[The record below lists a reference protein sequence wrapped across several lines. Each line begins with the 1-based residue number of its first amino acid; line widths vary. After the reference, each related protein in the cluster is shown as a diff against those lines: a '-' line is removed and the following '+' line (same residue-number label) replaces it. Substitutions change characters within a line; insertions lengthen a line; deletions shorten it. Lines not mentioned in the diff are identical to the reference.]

1 MTGMA
6 WKTARDLSGAI
17 ARGEVGALELLDHY
31 IGRVERH
38 DSAINAVV
46 VRDFD
51 RARDRA
57 READAA
63 RARGESLGP
72 LHGLPMTVKE
82 SFDIEGLPTCW
93 GLEAFRDNR
102 AKADSVVVK
111 RLKNAGAVIFGKT
124 NVPVMLADFQSYNPV
139 YGTTHNP
146 WRAGHTPGG
155 SSGGGAAA
163 LAAGFT
169 ALEYGSDIGGSIRNP
184 AHYSGVFGHK
194 PTWGIVPMRGHS
206 LAGALT
212 PTDISV
218 VGPLARSAADLE
230 LALDLTAGADRPHA
244 PGWKLDLPPPGYHG
258 ARGLKV
264 ALWSDDPMAP
274 VDNRVKARIE
284 AAAKALADAGAEVD
298 DTARPDFE
306 PKDCHENY
314 MQLLHAALAARQPD
328 DVFAENLKQLDALPD
343 GDASG
348 RAMLLRAQTM
358 RHRDWTRLNE
368 ARTRMRW
375 AWAAFFDRFDV
386 LLCPVASVPAFPHD
400 ESEDLNARQLMVNGR
415 PAPYFQQLFWAGF
428 TGISYLPATVCPAGP
443 SEDGLPVGVQIV
455 GPEMG
460 DRRTLSVAA
469 MLERIMGGFR
479 APEGLA

>member
-1 MTGMA
+1 MSELA
-6 WKTARDLSGAI
+6 WKTAGELSGAI
-17 ARGEVGALELLDHY
+17 AKGDVGALEMLDHY
-31 IGRVERH
+31 IDRVERH
-38 DSAINAVV
+38 DNRINAVV

-63 RARGESLGP
+63 RARGESWGP

-82 SFDIEGLPTCW
+82 SFDIQGLPTCW
-93 GLEAFRDNR
+93 GVPEMR
-102 AKADSVVVK
+102 ANVARADSVVVQ
-111 RLKNAGAVIFGKT
+111 RLKDAGAVIFGKT
-124 NVPVMLADFQSYNPV
+124 NIPYMLADFQSYNEV

-146 WRAGHTPGG
+146 WKEGHTPGG

-163 LAAGFT
+163 IAAGFSG
-169 ALEYGSDIGGSIRNP
+169 LEYGSDIGGSIRNP

-218 VGPLARSAADLE
+218 VGPLARSTDDLE
-230 LALDLTAGADRPHA
+230 MALDLTAGSDRLH
-244 PGWKLDLPPPGYHG
+244 PGWKLDLPKPAFRD

-264 ALWSDDPMAP
+264 ALWSDDPMSP

-284 AAAKALADAGAEVD
+284 AAARALADAGAEVD
-298 DTARPDFE
+298 DKARPDFD
-306 PKDCHENY
+306 PAQCHEIY
-314 MQLLHAALAARQPD
+314 MQLLHAALAARQPEP
-328 DVFAENLKQLDALPD
+328 VFRENLKRLADLPD
-343 GDASG
+343 DDASG
-348 RAMLLRAQTM
+348 RAMLLRAQTI
-358 RHRDWTRLNE
+358 RHRDWSGLNE

-375 AWAAFFDRFDV
+375 AWAEFFDRYDV

-400 ESEDLNARQLMVNGR
+400 ETPDLDARKLQVNGQTV
-415 PAPYFQQLFWAGF
+415 PYFQQLFWAGF
-428 TGISYLPATVCPAGP
+428 TCVSYLPATVYPAGS

-455 GPEMG
+455 GPETG
-460 DRRTLSVAA
+460 DRRTLAVARI
-469 MLERIMGGFR
+469 LEQVMGGFR
-479 APEGLA
+479 APEGLS